1 MIFLETSF
9 NINLHV
15 TKVQNHEKAIK
26 LYENIEKEPKCI
38 SEMTIY
44 ETLTVLR
51 KLKQPDNKIKEVYDF
66 LANSKII
73 TVFEDLYLYQKALD
87 YTLNKNKIGF
97 FDNLSYMV
105 MKENNIKTIASF
117 DPDFDIFQDIKRIG

>member
-38 SEMTIY
+38 SEMTNI
-44 ETLTVLR
+44 R
-51 KLKQPDNKIKEVYDF
+51 NFNSIKKIK
-66 LANSKII
+66 
-73 TVFEDLYLYQKALD
+73 T
-87 YTLNKNKIGF
+87 T
-97 FDNLSYMV
+97 
-105 MKENNIKTIASF
+105 
-117 DPDFDIFQDIKRIG
+117 R